1 LGVPRRNRPGRR
13 SDGGPPERDLRAA
26 TGWARAESRA
36 DGDWLVRTVP
46 GAQATKFYR
55 CPGCDHEIRPGTPHI
70 VVWPADETGSVADRR
85 HWHRTCWDARA
96 RRRPHRR
103 W

>member
-1 LGVPRRNRPGRR
+1 MPRRNRPGRR
-13 SDGGPPERDLRAA
+13 ADGGPPPERDLGAA
-26 TGWARAESRA
+26 TGWARAESGT

-55 CPGCDHEIRPGTPHI
+55 CPGCDHEIRPGTPHL

-85 HWHRTCWDARA
+85 HWHRACWEARA